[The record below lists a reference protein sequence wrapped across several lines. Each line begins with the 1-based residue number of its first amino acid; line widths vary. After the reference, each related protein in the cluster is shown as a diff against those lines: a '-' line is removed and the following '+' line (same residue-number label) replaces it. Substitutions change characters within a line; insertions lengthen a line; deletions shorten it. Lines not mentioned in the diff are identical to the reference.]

1 MDAAQGIGL
10 NEAAEGFE
18 AQGKFAQ
25 GEGLLGFD
33 IAPAQFCEI
42 IGGGVFRAVND
53 TQVFASS
60 AFDGGLNQPA
70 FFVACD
76 KIDGFDDQ
84 ALAALC
90 CFFTPPCGG
99 VGTALCVVEID
110 DAV

>member
-1 MDAAQGIGL
+1 MDAAQGIVL

-33 IAPAQFCEI
+33 IAPAQFFEI
-42 IGGGVFRAVND
+42 FGGGVFGAVD
-53 TQVFASS
+53 DAEVFAAS

-70 FFVACD
+70 FFVACNE
-76 KIDGFDDQ
+76 IQGFDDH
-84 ALAALC
+84 AFASLC
-90 CFFTPPCGG
+90 CFFFPPCSG
-99 VGTALCVVEID
+99 VGTTLRVVEID